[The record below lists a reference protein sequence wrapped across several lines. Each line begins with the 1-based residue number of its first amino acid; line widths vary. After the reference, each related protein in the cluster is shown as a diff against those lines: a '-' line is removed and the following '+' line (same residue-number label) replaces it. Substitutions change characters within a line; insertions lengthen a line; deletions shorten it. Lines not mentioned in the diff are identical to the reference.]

1 MIKNEEERWRFDMK
15 NVFVLPLF
23 VFCVMAAAQAG
34 AQSQT
39 GAGKI
44 LVAYFTLPETDGTDA
59 VSGASRVIVD
69 GKVTG
74 NVEFVA
80 ALIQKAV
87 GGDLF
92 VIQTVQ
98 AYPTGH
104 NALIDYAKN
113 EQEQNARPRL
123 AARLEN
129 LEQYDTIFLGYP
141 IWWYDLPQ
149 SLYTFLDEYN
159 LAGKTI
165 IPFTV
170 HGGSRLSGTVEKITQ
185 LEPRANV
192 IQDGL
197 AVSRNSV
204 ARSERD
210 VISWLRRIGVTR

>member
-1 MIKNEEERWRFDMK
+1 MK

-44 LVAYFTLPETDGTDA
+44 LVAYFTLPETGGTDA

-80 ALIQKAV
+80 ALIQKTV

-92 VIQTVQ
+92 AIKTVQ
-98 AYPTGH
+98 TYPGGYNQLLEATQ
-104 NALIDYAKN
+104 N
-113 EQEQNARPRL
+113 EQRVNARPRL
-123 AARLEN
+123 ATHISDL
-129 LEQYDTIFLGYP
+129 QSYDTIFLGYP

-149 SLYTFLDEYN
+149 PLYTFLDEYN
-159 LAGKTI
+159 FAGKTI

-170 HGGSRLSGTVEKITQ
+170 HGGSRLFSTVEKITQ

-210 VISWLRRIGVTR
+210 VIPWLRRIGVTR